1 MTCANR
7 NAAFVGGL
15 FTGFEAKSQT
25 NGGFADLK
33 DGVWCFNNS
42 SATWFDSTQGE
53 LAAQGTPIGDLNA
66 TNWAV
71 AGRAATEYCRKRFY
85 PAGGFFNGHQLG
97 DKRGVICL
105 GPNSLVSDRV
115 KAGESY
121 GAARAASPFEPKTST
136 TATGGVSRNASAT
149 AAARSGA
156 AAAITSAD
164 LDATRARGEA
174 VVNADALAREL
185 RNRTTAGDMRRGFDI
200 GMGIWAGN
208 TAPGPGKQ
216 RVHDALSPLEQP
228 GFDIAAAFSLPRNK
242 YAALGK
248 VGAAI
253 GNADPAIAA
262 ARNAE
267 NDVFFWL
274 GFDIAS
280 GIFGDPA
287 AGSLGNTATGPGSL
301 GIRNELNA
309 PGQRGFN
316 AATALH
322 LGRKYR

>member
-1 MTCANR
+1 MQPAP
-7 NAAFVGGL
+7 AA
-15 FTGFEAKSQT
+15 
-25 NGGFADLK
+25 
-33 DGVWCFNNS
+33 
-42 SATWFDSTQGE
+42 
-53 LAAQGTPIGDLNA
+53 P
-66 TNWAV
+66 
-71 AGRAATEYCRKRFY
+71 
-85 PAGGFFNGHQLG
+85 P
-97 DKRGVICL
+97 
-105 GPNSLVSDRV
+105 
-115 KAGESY
+115 
-121 GAARAASPFEPKTST
+121 
-136 TATGGVSRNASAT
+136 
-149 AAARSGA
+149 
-156 AAAITSAD
+156 AAAITTAD

-185 RNRTTAGDMRRGFDI
+185 RNRITAGDMRRGFDI

-242 YAALGK
+242 YAALAK
-248 VGAAI
+248 VGATI
-253 GNADPAIAA
+253 GNADPAIGA